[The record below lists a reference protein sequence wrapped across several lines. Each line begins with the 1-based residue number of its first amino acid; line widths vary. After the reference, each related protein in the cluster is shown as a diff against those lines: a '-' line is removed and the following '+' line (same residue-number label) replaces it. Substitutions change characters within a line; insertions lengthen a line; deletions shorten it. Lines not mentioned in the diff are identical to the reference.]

1 MARSRRNEQRALDK
15 DELAFVEKSHHPAIK
30 ELSDK
35 DLADLIRQL
44 RDRRDKARDVAN
56 RQRREMRGKAAPAGA
71 KGASDNTGTKEK
83 MAVLAAALKRA
94 NKERDR
100 RGEGAAEAA

>member
-1 MARSRRNEQRALDK
+1 MARSRRTEQRALAK
-15 DELAFVEKSHHPAIK
+15 DELAFVEKSHHPEIQ

-44 RDRRDKARDVAN
+44 RDRRDKARDIAS
-56 RQRREMRGKAAPAGA
+56 RQRREMRGKSAPTSA
-71 KGASDNTGTKEK
+71 KAASDNTGTKEK
-83 MAVLAAALKRA
+83 MAILAAALKRA

-100 RGEGAAEAA
+100 RGEDAVEAA

>member
-1 MARSRRNEQRALDK
+1 MARSRRTEQRALDK

-44 RDRRDKARDVAN
+44 RDRRDKARDIASQ
-56 RQRREMRGKAAPAGA
+56 QRREMRGKSAPAGA
-71 KGASDNTGTKEK
+71 KPAADNSGTKEK
-83 MAVLAAALKRA
+83 LAILAAALKRA

-100 RGEGAAEAA
+100 RGAGTAEAA